1 MVISYPI
8 YQVDAFA
15 SQLFKGN
22 PAAVMVLDHWPE
34 DTLLQQMA
42 AENNLAETAFLI
54 PEQDRYLIRWFTP
67 FYEINL
73 CGHATLASAW
83 VIRHC
88 LGHQSDE
95 IRLYSHLSGDLSAKV
110 GERVTIDLPAWQSKN
125 IAISKS
131 LLDLQGLSIQ
141 EAYLSRDLLLIVEDE
156 NEVRNFKAPKTPF
169 TEIDCLG
176 INISAPGKDCDFV
189 SRVFDAKYDW
199 LEDPVTGSAHCTM
212 VPYWAQRL
220 GKNKLLAHQLS
231 ARGGVLQCELLN
243 DRVLLSGGCH
253 LYLQG
258 EIYVPL

>member
-1 MVISYPI
+1 MKNIPI

-22 PAAVMVLDHWPE
+22 PAAVVLLDHWLE
-34 DTLLQQMA
+34 DPLLQQIA

-54 PEQDRYLIRWFTP
+54 PGGKRYLIRWFTP

-83 VIRHC
+83 VIWHC
-88 LGHQSDE
+88 LGHQTEE
-95 IRLYSHLSGDLSAKV
+95 IQFYSHLSGDLSARV
-110 GERVTIDLPAWQSKN
+110 GEGVSIDLPAWHSKK
-125 IAISKS
+125 IEIPKS
-131 LLDLQGLSIQ
+131 LSDLSGINIK

-156 NEVRNFKAPKTPF
+156 SKVRNFKAPKNSF

-199 LEDPVTGSAHCTM
+199 LEDPVTGSAHCSM

-220 GKNKLLAHQLS
+220 GKKKLLAHQLS
-231 ARGGVLQCELLN
+231 ER
-243 DRVLLSGGCH
+243 
-253 LYLQG
+253 
-258 EIYVPL
+258 